1 MKKGIWLI
9 LSLVLMLGLVCPL
22 YAQDLSSNTEGY
34 ETLGVDGRSW
44 KQIYLGGSSANPIVF
59 EGATSNAYE
68 TSIVVTDPTADRT
81 ITLPNASGTAMLS
94 VAAPEMSGALFQAGQ
109 DLKYEGT
116 TVDDFEGMIR
126 FPADPGADKILV
138 LDGIWTFSDVTDTV
152 VGKATTDTLTNK
164 TLTSPTLTAPVLG
177 TPASGVMTNVTGL
190 PSAGLTA
197 GAKTH
202 TVVIPVPD
210 PGGAGV
216 DIAAGY
222 ILWTPSIAV
231 TITKIYTGAE
241 TAWIA
246 AASANDATVVVTNAA
261 VGAVA
266 TLSVVT
272 ALAVGSNTD
281 MGAITNA
288 SVVAGTNVTI
298 AVTTNGTADAPRQNI
313 QIEYT
318 TVN

>member
-1 MKKGIWLI
+1 MKKVF
-9 LSLVLMLGLVCPL
+9 LVIIMAVMIATLAYAGLNDRFSTIELMDI
-22 YAQDLSSNTEGY
+22 Q
-34 ETLGVDGRSW
+34 
-44 KQIYLGGSSANPIVF
+44 
-59 EGATSNAYE
+59 GATSG
-68 TSIVVTDPTADRT
+68 TDIVTKTYT
-81 ITLPNASGTAMLS
+81 
-94 VAAPEMSGALFQAGQ
+94 Q
-109 DLKYEGT
+109 
-116 TVDDFEGMIR
+116 
-126 FPADPGADKILV
+126 
-138 LDGIWTFSDVTDTV
+138 
-152 VGKATTDTLTNK
+152 TLTNK
-164 TLTSPTLTAPVLG
+164 TLTSPTLITPALGTPASGVMTSVTGLPLTTGVTGILPTANGGTGIAFFTAAGPTVARVYTFPDAAATIARTDAGQVFTGVNTMTSPTFVTPALG

-210 PGGAGV
+210 PGAANA

-222 ILWTPSIAV
+222 ILWTPSVAV
-231 TITKIYTGAE
+231 TITKVYTAAE

-246 AASANDATVVVTNAA
+246 AASANDATVTVTNAA

-266 TLSVVT
+266 TLNVVS

-281 MGAITNA
+281 MGTITNA

-298 AVTTNGTADAPRQNI
+298 AVIANGTADAPRQNI